1 MKMSKTVLSSVVN
14 HKDIVWYSKC
24 ICGAI
29 TIQTP
34 LGTYSCEQK
43 DFHKYFPNVDLRKC
57 KAALTKQMSYC
68 CDYCVNHYG
77 LDLCFCG
84 SGEKV
89 GDCECGSTKPMQ
101 MYGHYEKVIAEDS
114 PFFGR

>member
-1 MKMSKTVLSSVVN
+1 MNKFVTAA
-14 HKDIVWYSKC
+14 DILWYSKC
-24 ICGAI
+24 TCGAI

-43 DFHKYFPNVDLRKC
+43 DFHKFFPNVDLRKC
-57 KAALTKQMSYC
+57 KTTRAKQESYY

-77 LDLCFCG
+77 LDLCSCG

-89 GDCECGSTKPMQ
+89 NHCGCRSTKPMQ
-101 MYGHYEKVIAEDS
+101 VYGRYEKVIAEDS
-114 PFFGR
+114 PLFRR

>member
-1 MKMSKTVLSSVVN
+1 MEINKFVTAA
-14 HKDIVWYSKC
+14 DILWYSKC
-24 ICGAI
+24 TCGAI

-43 DFHKYFPNVDLRKC
+43 DFHKFFPNVDLRKC
-57 KAALTKQMSYC
+57 KTTRAKQESYY

-77 LDLCFCG
+77 LDLCSCG

-89 GDCECGSTKPMQ
+89 NHCDCGSTKPMQ
-101 MYGHYEKVIAEDS
+101 VYGRYEKVIAEDS
-114 PFFGR
+114 PFFRR